1 MDGDD
6 RLQAGGL
13 VLSDDHT
20 LVAVETHPR
29 VGAGGICHEVTVGQD
44 MARIFFVVQEEKR
57 VSVFIGKKFCLP
69 LRAYGGK
76 VRIGAN
82 CSACN
87 PRQRWE
93 RRCRDVIQTLINSSP
108 LRKWQH
114 SFESIQRPSRV
125 GPRPGN

>member
-1 MDGDD
+1 VDGDD

-13 VLSDDHT
+13 VLSDDYT

-29 VGAGGICHEVTVGQD
+29 IWGGGIRHEVTVGQVTG
-44 MARIFFVVQEEKR
+44 RSFPFLQEEKR

-69 LRAYGGK
+69 LRAYGGM

-87 PRQRWE
+87 PWQQGNEGRS
-93 RRCRDVIQTLINSSP
+93 DVGT
-108 LRKWQH
+108 
-114 SFESIQRPSRV
+114 
-125 GPRPGN
+125 

>member
-1 MDGDD
+1 MDSDD
-6 RLQAGGL
+6 RLQAGEL

-44 MARIFFVVQEEKR
+44 TARTFSVIQEEKR

-69 LRAYGGK
+69 LRAYGGM

-87 PRQRWE
+87 PWQQGNEGRS
-93 RRCRDVIQTLINSSP
+93 DVGT
-108 LRKWQH
+108 
-114 SFESIQRPSRV
+114 
-125 GPRPGN
+125 

>member
-1 MDGDD
+1 MDGND

-29 VGAGGICHEVTVGQD
+29 IWGGGIRHEVTVGQVTG
-44 MARIFFVVQEEKR
+44 RSFPLLQEEKWA
-57 VSVFIGKKFCLP
+57 SVFIGRKFCLP

-82 CSACN
+82 CSAFN
-87 PRQRWE
+87 PWQRGNVG
-93 RRCRDVIQTLINSSP
+93 RGDVGT
-108 LRKWQH
+108 
-114 SFESIQRPSRV
+114 
-125 GPRPGN
+125 